1 MNRQIGHPWDS
12 AAPSRGNRAASLWA
26 EMKRIARAMDAVV
39 SPIAGELRRLNR
51 IGADAGSR
59 GERVRI
65 VKQALARRGKG
76 PNRCC

>member
-1 MNRQIGHPWDS
+1 MNCHAGYPRSYI
-12 AAPSRGNRAASLWA
+12 APQRGRYAASLWA
-26 EMKRIARAMDAVV
+26 GMKRIARAMGAVV

-51 IGADAGSR
+51 IGAGAGSR

-65 VKQALARRGKG
+65 VKQTLAHRGKG

>member
-1 MNRQIGHPWDS
+1 MNRRVGHPRNCI
-12 AAPSRGNRAASLWA
+12 APSRGSYPALLRAEL
-26 EMKRIARAMDAVV
+26 KRIARAMAAIV

-51 IGADAGSR
+51 IGVGAGSR